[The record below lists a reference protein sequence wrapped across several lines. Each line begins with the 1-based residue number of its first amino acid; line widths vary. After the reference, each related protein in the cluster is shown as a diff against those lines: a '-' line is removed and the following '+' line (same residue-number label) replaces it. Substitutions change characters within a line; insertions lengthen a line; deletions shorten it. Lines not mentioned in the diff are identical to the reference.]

1 MRDRRLPGDGDF
13 DIAGFVAA
21 VRATGF
27 QGPWGVE
34 LLSAAIGD
42 VGPDELARRAY
53 RSGIEQV
60 GQDRTADEEEA

>member
-1 MRDRRLPGDGDF
+1 LPGDGDL

-27 QGPWGVE
+27 RGPWGVE

-42 VGPDELARRAY
+42 VGPDELARRAFRSTIERVARGTY
-53 RSGIEQV
+53 R
-60 GQDRTADEEEA
+60 DDEEA